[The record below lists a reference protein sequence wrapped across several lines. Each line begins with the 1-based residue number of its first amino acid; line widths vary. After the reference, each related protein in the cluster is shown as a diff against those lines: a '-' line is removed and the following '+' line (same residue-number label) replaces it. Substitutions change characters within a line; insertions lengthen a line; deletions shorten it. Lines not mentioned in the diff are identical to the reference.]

1 MKPLIAV
8 ALAALT
14 LSSAVRG
21 EDKPVT
27 LKVGSLTF
35 TAAAPWQAR
44 PEPRPMS
51 AGGFTLPG
59 KDGAA
64 PVEADFYHFGG
75 GQGGDVE
82 ANMKRWQSQ
91 FVPGDDGKAVEPQR
105 EEITING
112 RKVHYILLKGTFLS
126 GPAMSPKKTPV
137 PGSAMIGAIIEH
149 DDGSIFLKATGP
161 EKAVLAAK
169 EDLRKLV
176 AAALGAK

>member
-1 MKPLIAV
+1 MKPIIAA

-14 LSSAVRG
+14 FSPVVRG
-21 EDKPVT
+21 EDKPAA

-35 TAAAPWQAR
+35 TAPAAWQAR

-51 AGGFTLPG
+51 AGGFTIPG

-64 PVEADFYHFGG
+64 AVEADFYHFGG
-75 GQGGDVE
+75 GQGGDIE
-82 ANMKRWQSQ
+82 SNMKRWQSQ
-91 FVPGDDGKAVEPQR
+91 FVAGDDGKVAAPER
-105 EEITING
+105 EELTING

-149 DDGSIFLKATGP
+149 DDGNIFLKVTGP
-161 EKAVLAAK
+161 EKSVVAAK
-169 EDLRKLV
+169 EDVRKLV
-176 AAALGAK
+176 AAALGTK